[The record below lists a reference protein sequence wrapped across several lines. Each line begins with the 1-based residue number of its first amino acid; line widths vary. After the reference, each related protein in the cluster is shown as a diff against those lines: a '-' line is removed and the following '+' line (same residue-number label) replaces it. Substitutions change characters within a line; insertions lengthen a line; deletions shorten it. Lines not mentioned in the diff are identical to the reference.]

1 MDNDISSDNI
11 RSTVFYHYAQ
21 LFLIQKYN
29 SKNDK
34 ETYNHN
40 FKIKILLKE
49 NILNTLTRMKS

>member
-11 RSTVFYHYAQ
+11 RSTVFDHYAQ

-40 FKIKILLKE
+40 FKTFNKDSFEREYFEYI
-49 NILNTLTRMKS
+49 N